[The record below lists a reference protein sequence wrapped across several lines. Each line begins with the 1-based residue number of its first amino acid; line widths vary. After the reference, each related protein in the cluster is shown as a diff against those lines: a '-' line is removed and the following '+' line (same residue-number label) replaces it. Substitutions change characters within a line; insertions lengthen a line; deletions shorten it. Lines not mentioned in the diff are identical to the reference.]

1 MSDRPEQYENQFRQ
15 PQHLTETCM
24 ENKCAFSQTLIG
36 GQFACAHAEPVVRR
50 GGAEIAC
57 RSADASQRCA
67 TLMQCL
73 KDAALPAFGV
83 EDDLLSMPH
92 SVLVKIQFGGLL
104 GVQRLLD
111 ATRSDADSVAD
122 INALVEQALDKFGAL
137 DAVPCAGI
145 VDDMTGFKP
154 RRRGKR

>member
-1 MSDRPEQYENQFRQ
+1 
-15 PQHLTETCM
+15 M

-36 GQFACAHAEPVVRR
+36 GQFACTHAEPVVRR

-57 RSADASQRCA
+57 RSVDASQRCS

-73 KDAALPAFGV
+73 KNSALPAFGV

-111 ATRSDADSVAD
+111 TALSDTDSVSD
-122 INALVEQALDKFGAL
+122 INELVEQAQNNFSTLETI
-137 DAVPCAGI
+137 PYAGI
-145 VDDMTGFKP
+145 VADMTGFKP

>member
-1 MSDRPEQYENQFRQ
+1 
-15 PQHLTETCM
+15 M

-57 RSADASQRCA
+57 RWADASQRC
-67 TLMQCL
+67 TSLMQCL

-104 GVQRLLD
+104 GLQRLQGDGTDESAAIKNIHGLVSQAIGKHGSLD
-111 ATRSDADSVAD
+111 AIPCQAF
-122 INALVEQALDKFGAL
+122 VE
-137 DAVPCAGI
+137 
-145 VDDMTGFKP
+145 DMTSYQLK
-154 RRRGKR
+154 RRR

>member
-1 MSDRPEQYENQFRQ
+1 
-15 PQHLTETCM
+15 M

-36 GQFACAHAEPVVRR
+36 GQFGCAHAEPVVRR

-57 RSADASQRCA
+57 RSADGAQRCT
-67 TLMQCL
+67 TLLQCL

-104 GVQRLLD
+104 GVRCLLD
-111 ATRSDADSVAD
+111 ATLSDADSVTD
-122 INALVEQALDKFGAL
+122 INALVEQALDKFTAL

-145 VDDMTGFKP
+145 VADMTGFKP

>member
-1 MSDRPEQYENQFRQ
+1 
-15 PQHLTETCM
+15 M

-36 GQFACAHAEPVVRR
+36 GQFACAQAEPVVRR

-57 RSADASQRCA
+57 RSEDASQRCA

-111 ATRSDADSVAD
+111 AARSDADSVTD

-145 VDDMTGFKP
+145 VDDMTDFKP

>member
-1 MSDRPEQYENQFRQ
+1 
-15 PQHLTETCM
+15 M

-57 RSADASQRCA
+57 RSADASLRC
-67 TLMQCL
+67 TSLMQFL

-111 ATRSDADSVAD
+111 AAGSDADSVPD
-122 INALVEQALDKFGAL
+122 INALVGQAQDKFSAL
-137 DAVPCAGI
+137 EAIPYADI
-145 VDDMTGFKP
+145 VEDMTGFKP

>member
-1 MSDRPEQYENQFRQ
+1 
-15 PQHLTETCM
+15 M

-57 RSADASQRCA
+57 RWADASQRCA
-67 TLMQCL
+67 SLMQCL

-111 ATRSDADSVAD
+111 ATRSDADSVID
-122 INALVEQALDKFGAL
+122 INALVEQALEKYGTT
-137 DAVPCAGI
+137 DAVPCAEI
-145 VDDMTGFKP
+145 VTDITGFKP
-154 RRRGKR
+154 KRRGTR

>member
-1 MSDRPEQYENQFRQ
+1 
-15 PQHLTETCM
+15 M

-36 GQFACAHAEPVVRR
+36 GQFACTQAEPVVRR

-73 KDAALPAFGV
+73 KDTALPAFGV

-111 ATRSDADSVAD
+111 ATRGDADSVTD
-122 INALVEQALDKFGAL
+122 INALVEEALHEFGAM

-145 VDDMTGFKP
+145 IEDMTGFKP

>member
-1 MSDRPEQYENQFRQ
+1 
-15 PQHLTETCM
+15 M

-57 RSADASQRCA
+57 RSVDASQRCA
-67 TLMQCL
+67 TLMQTL

-104 GVQRLLD
+104 GVQRLLE
-111 ATRSDADSVAD
+111 AAPGDADNVAD
-122 INALVEQALDKFGAL
+122 INALVEQALDRFGAL

-145 VDDMTGFKP
+145 IDDMTGFKP

>member
-1 MSDRPEQYENQFRQ
+1 
-15 PQHLTETCM
+15 M

-111 ATRSDADSVAD
+111 T
-122 INALVEQALDKFGAL
+122 
-137 DAVPCAGI
+137 
-145 VDDMTGFKP
+145 TGTMP
-154 RRRGKR
+154 IA

>member
-1 MSDRPEQYENQFRQ
+1 
-15 PQHLTETCM
+15 M

-36 GQFACAHAEPVVRR
+36 GQFGCAHAEPVVRR

-57 RSADASQRCA
+57 RSADAAQRCA
-67 TLMQCL
+67 ILMPCL
-73 KDAALPAFGV
+73 KAAALPAFGV

-111 ATRSDADSVAD
+111 GAGSDVDSVPD
-122 INALVEQALDKFGAL
+122 INALVERALEKFGAL
-137 DAVPCAGI
+137 DAVPCADI
-145 VDDMTGFKP
+145 VDVMIGFKP

>member
-1 MSDRPEQYENQFRQ
+1 
-15 PQHLTETCM
+15 M

-36 GQFACAHAEPVVRR
+36 GQFACAYAEPVVRR

-57 RSADASQRCA
+57 RSADAAQRCA

-104 GVQRLLD
+104 GIQGLLD
-111 ATRSDADSVAD
+111 ATRADADSVTD
-122 INALVEQALDKFGAL
+122 INALVEQTLGKFGAL

-145 VDDMTGFKP
+145 VDAMTGFKP